1 MRQQTRQQ
9 HSGKFTF
16 TSSYIHTYIYTSLIL
31 VNMRVATET
40 FYDFCHHSCC
50 HLLLLQQFTALC
62 IIYMSMTHV
71 LCRQPLALF
80 HTLSLSLLRLPANI
94 FYAHGYP
101 KKFSS
106 FICIIVRFMLCPKT
120 VLPNWKIYWR
130 KCSQLIFGFSG
141 KEKIS
146 SSKTICYYFYL
157 YFFFFVDKIFFK
169 IIFPKVPGSQRN

>member
-80 HTLSLSLLRLPANI
+80 HTLSLSLS
-94 FYAHGYP
+94 YAYQLTY
-101 KKFSS
+101 
-106 FICIIVRFMLCPKT
+106 FMLMGI
-120 VLPNWKIYWR
+120 LRN
-130 KCSQLIFGFSG
+130 LAH
-141 KEKIS
+141 
-146 SSKTICYYFYL
+146 L
-157 YFFFFVDKIFFK
+157 FV
-169 IIFPKVPGSQRN
+169 